1 MLNNLLIDLNSLK
14 SPAKSEILQ
23 RFFKTW
29 VWEYGEGDV
38 FLWIIVPELR
48 KLSKKYIG
56 LDKKE
61 LEELLA
67 SGIHE
72 CRFLALAII
81 RLNYEN
87 SKEEKVKKDWYEFS
101 LKNIASI
108 NNWDLV
114 DCFVEYVIGPFLYD
128 KDKSILYKWAIS
140 NDLWE
145 RRIAIIS
152 TFDYIRKW
160 EFEDTL
166 KISEILLQDKHD
178 LIQKAVWW
186 MLREVGKKDEKVLL
200 DFLDKYYKTM
210 PRTMLRYAIER
221 LDKEKKEYYMKK

>member
-1 MLNNLLIDLNSLK
+1 MLTQLIQELNSLK
-14 SPAKSEILQ
+14 NPAKVKILQ
-23 RFFKTW
+23 GFFKTW
-29 VWEYGEGDV
+29 VWQYGDWDV
-38 FLWIIVPELR
+38 FLWITVPELR
-48 KLSKKYIG
+48 KLSKKYVE

-67 SGIHE
+67 SDIHE
-72 CRFLALAII
+72 CRFLALAIV
-81 RLNYEN
+81 RLNFEQT
-87 SKEEKVKKDWYEFS
+87 KEEKVKKELYEFS
-101 LKNIASI
+101 MKNIASI

-128 KDKSILYKWAIS
+128 KDKSLLYKLAIS

-152 TFDYIRKW
+152 TFDYIRRW
-160 EFEDTL
+160 EFEDTI

-186 MLREVGKKDEKVLL
+186 MLREVWKRDEKVLL

-210 PRTMLRYAIER
+210 PRTMLRYAIEK
-221 LDKEKKEYYMKK
+221 LGKEERNYYMGK